1 MRVFGRSRIQ
11 HFIERHGSYR
21 KGVATWLAILSSAG
35 WCSSH
40 DLISHLP
47 NTRGL
52 GKGRFVFNI
61 CGNHVRAIV
70 TVNFSVQVADVRFI
84 GTHAEYDR
92 IDARII

>member
-1 MRVFGRSRIQ
+1 MRVRGRSRIQ
-11 HFIERHGSYR
+11 RFIERRANYR
-21 KGVATWLAILSSAG
+21 KRVATWLAVLSNAG
-35 WCSSH
+35 WRSSH
-40 DLISHLP
+40 ELVSDVP

-52 GKGRFVFNI
+52 GKGRFVFNV

-84 GTHAEYDR
+84 GTHVEYDR

>member
-1 MRVFGRSRIQ
+1 MRVIGRSRIER
-11 HFIERHGSYR
+11 FIDRHATYR
-21 KGVATWLAILSSAG
+21 KGVATWLAILSCAR
-35 WCSSH
+35 WRSSH
-40 DLISHLP
+40 DLISDVP

-70 TVNFSVQVADVRFI
+70 AVNFSVQVADVRFI